1 MNPYRHSLSM
11 EESVHIDLDMSSGE
25 RITLL
30 VAMLLNVLSMLAF
43 AYLCVFHT
51 SFMLYRF
58 MGIVQ

>member
-1 MNPYRHSLSM
+1 M